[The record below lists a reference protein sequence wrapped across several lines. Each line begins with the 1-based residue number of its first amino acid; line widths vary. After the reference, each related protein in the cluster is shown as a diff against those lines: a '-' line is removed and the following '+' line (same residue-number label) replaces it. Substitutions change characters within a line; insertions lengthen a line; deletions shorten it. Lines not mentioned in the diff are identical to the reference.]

1 MTDFIFRQENAL
13 SSSTCRSL
21 IELFEVDKKRQNP
34 GVVRRGQEVNSFKD
48 HKASTDI
55 CFTPDDINNKLWGK
69 SLQKV
74 INVVE
79 NARHNWRAQYYMGLD
94 HVDPFEINFTFNM
107 QRFLP
112 GEGYHKFHSERAS
125 FETRDRVGVWMIYL
139 NDVYD
144 KGWTEFF
151 YQQHFEIP
159 KVGKIVCWPSDWT
172 HTHRGIVSPT
182 EVKYILTGWFTY
194 IDPKTMERENDKS

>member
-21 IELFEVDKKRQNP
+21 IELFEVDKKRQKP
-34 GVVRRGQEVNSFKD
+34 GVVRRGEVVKSFKD

-55 CFTPDDINNKLWGK
+55 CFLPRDLEDKLWGK

-74 INVVE
+74 IPIVE
-79 NARHNWRAQYYMGLD
+79 KARQDWIAQYYIGLD
-94 HVDPFEINFTFNM
+94 VVDPFEINFTFNM

-112 GEGYHKFHSERAS
+112 GEGYHKFHNERAS
-125 FETRDRVGVWMIYL
+125 FETRDRMGVWMIYL
-139 NDVYD
+139 NDITD
-144 KGWTEFF
+144 RGWTEFF

-159 KVGKIVCWPSDWT
+159 KAGKIVCWPSDWT
-172 HTHRGIVSPT
+172 HTHRGIISPT
-182 EVKYILTGWFTY
+182 EVKYILTGWFTF
-194 IDPKTMERENDKS
+194 IDPKTIGRENDKS